1 MDINKLNDAWITA
14 GQKVSDL
21 DNKLAIQAMSDDF
34 KPDDNFKALKEQ
46 RDAAKMQRDTLK
58 EQLDEARANEVFR
71 MNDKD
76 KKPLNDKQIDLKDKF
91 VRDFKDMV
99 TSGKTEAGNAGLTIP
114 DDVQTTIHTLV
125 RQYASLQNLVNV
137 EHVTTP
143 TGSRV
148 YEKFS
153 EIKPLANLDDET
165 AQIGDNDDPELTT
178 IKYLI
183 KRYAGITTVTNTLLK
198 DTAENILA
206 WLSTWIARKVTVTRN
221 QEILKVLDT
230 ASKKPTIANFDDI
243 KDLQL
248 NTLDPAII
256 ATSSFV
262 TNQSGFAVLAKV
274 KDAQGRYMI
283 QRDVTNP
290 EQYRIGGKPVT
301 VVADR
306 WLPDISG
313 SHPLY
318 YGDFKQAVTL
328 FDREDMSLLSTNI
341 GAGSFEHD
349 ETKIRVIDRFDVEQV
364 DGDAYAVA
372 SFKAVANQEATTPT
386 ASGSTTHQNEVT
398 DNG

>member
-1 MDINKLNDAWITA
+1 MDINKINDAWIAA
-14 GQKVSDL
+14 GQKVADL
-21 DNKLAIQAMSDDF
+21 DNKLAIRTISDDF
-34 KPDDNFKALKEQ
+34 KPDDEFNALKEQ
-46 RDAAKMQRDTLK
+46 RDNAKVQRDALK

-71 MNDKD
+71 MKDED
-76 KKPLNDKQIDLKDKF
+76 KKPLDNKQVDLKDKF

-99 TSGKTEAGNAGLTIP
+99 TTGKTDAGNAGLTIP
-114 DDVQTTIHTLV
+114 DDIQTTIHTLV

-137 EHVTTP
+137 ERVTTP

-153 EIKPLANLDDET
+153 EIKPLANLDDES
-165 AQIGDNDDPELTT
+165 AKIGDNDDPELTT

-183 KRYAGITTVTNTLLK
+183 HRYAGITTVTNTLLK
-198 DTAENILA
+198 DTAENILS
-206 WLSTWIARKVTVTRN
+206 WLSTWIARKVVVTRN

-230 ASKKPTIANFDDI
+230 ASKKPTIAKFDDI

-290 EQYRIGGKPVT
+290 EQYRIGGKPVM

-306 WLPDISG
+306 WLPDVS
-313 SHPLY
+313 SAHPLY

-328 FDREDMSLLSTNI
+328 FDRENMSLLSTNI
-341 GAGSFEHD
+341 GGGAFEND

-372 SFKAVANQEATTPT
+372 SFKTVANQQATTPE
-386 ASGSTTHQNEVT
+386 ASGATK
-398 DNG
+398 

>member
-34 KPDDNFKALKEQ
+34 KPDDNFKDLKEQ

-58 EQLDEARANEVFR
+58 EQLDEARANEVR
-71 MNDKD
+71 GMKKTD
-76 KKPLNDKQIDLKDKF
+76 KKPLNDKQLDLKDKF

-99 TSGKTEAGNAGLTIP
+99 TTGKTDAGNAGLTIP
-114 DDVQTTIHTLV
+114 EDIQTTIHTLV

-137 EHVTTP
+137 ERVTTP

-198 DTAENILA
+198 DTAENILG

-230 ASKKPTIANFDDI
+230 ASKKPTVANFDDI

-364 DGDAYAVA
+364 DGEAYAVA
-372 SFKAVANQEATTPT
+372 SFKAVANQQATTPED
-386 ASGSTTHQNEVT
+386 SGKVS
-398 DNG
+398 GK

>member
-1 MDINKLNDAWITA
+1 MGINELNDAWISK
-14 GQKVSDL
+14 GQEVSDL
-21 DNKLAIQAMSDDF
+21 NAKLNAAVL
-34 KPDDNFKALKEQ
+34 DDNFSKDKFAELKEQ
-46 RDAAKMQRDTLK
+46 RDNLTAQRDAIK
-58 EQLDEARANEVFR
+58 DQLDEARANEVFR

-221 QEILKVLDT
+221 QEILKVLDA

-372 SFKAVANQEATTPT
+372 SFKAVANQPATTPD
-386 ASGSTTHQNEVT
+386 ASGATSQK
-398 DNG
+398 

>member
-34 KPDDNFKALKEQ
+34 KPDDNFKDLKEQ

-349 ETKIRVIDRFDVEQV
+349 ETKIRVIDRFDVEPV

-372 SFKAVANQEATTPT
+372 SFKAVANQEATTPA
-386 ASGSTTHQNEVT
+386 ASGSTTH
-398 DNG
+398 

>member
-364 DGDAYAVA
+364 DGEAYAVA
-372 SFKAVANQEATTPT
+372 SFKAVANQQATTPE
-386 ASGSTTHQNEVT
+386 ASGKTA
-398 DNG
+398 

>member
-58 EQLDEARANEVFR
+58 EQLDEVRANEVFR

-76 KKPLNDKQIDLKDKF
+76 KKPLNDKQLDLKDKF

-183 KRYAGITTVTNTLLK
+183 KRYVGITTVTNTLLK

-372 SFKAVANQEATTPT
+372 SFKAVANQEATTPA
-386 ASGSTTHQNEVT
+386 ASGSTTH
-398 DNG
+398 

>member
-1 MDINKLNDAWITA
+1 MGINELNDAWISK
-14 GQKVSDL
+14 GQEVSDL
-21 DNKLAIQAMSDDF
+21 NAKLNTAVL
-34 KPDDNFKALKEQ
+34 DDNFSKDKFAELKEQ
-46 RDAAKMQRDTLK
+46 RDNLAAQRDAIK
-58 EQLDEARANEVFR
+58 DQLDEARANEVFR

-76 KKPLNDKQIDLKDKF
+76 KKPLNGKQIDLKDKF

-183 KRYAGITTVTNTLLK
+183 KRYAGITTVTNALLK

-349 ETKIRVIDRFDVEQV
+349 ETKIRVIDRFDVKQV

-372 SFKAVANQEATTPT
+372 SFKAVANQEATTPA
-386 ASGSTTHQNEVT
+386 ASGSTTH
-398 DNG
+398 

>member
-1 MDINKLNDAWITA
+1 MGINELNDAWIA
-14 GQKVSDL
+14 KGQEVSDL
-21 DNKLAIQAMSDDF
+21 NAKLNTAVL
-34 KPDDNFKALKEQ
+34 DDNFSKDKFAELKEQ
-46 RDAAKMQRDTLK
+46 RDNLAAQRDAIK
-58 EQLDEARANEVFR
+58 DQLDEARANEVFR

-349 ETKIRVIDRFDVEQV
+349 ETKIRVIDRFDVEPV
-364 DGDAYAVA
+364 DGEAYAVA
-372 SFKAVANQEATTPT
+372 SFKAVANQQATAPE
-386 ASGSTTHQNEVT
+386 ASGSTTH
-398 DNG
+398 

>member
-1 MDINKLNDAWITA
+1 MGINELNDAWISK
-14 GQKVSDL
+14 GQEVSDL
-21 DNKLAIQAMSDDF
+21 NAKLNAAVL
-34 KPDDNFKALKEQ
+34 DDNFSKDKFAELKEQ
-46 RDAAKMQRDTLK
+46 RDNLTAQRDAIK
-58 EQLDEARANEVFR
+58 DQLDEARANEVFR

-306 WLPDISG
+306 WLPDASG

-372 SFKAVANQEATTPT
+372 SFKAVANQEATTPA
-386 ASGSTTHQNEVT
+386 ASGSTTH
-398 DNG
+398 

>member
-1 MDINKLNDAWITA
+1 MGINELNDAWISK
-14 GQKVSDL
+14 GQEVSDL
-21 DNKLAIQAMSDDF
+21 NAKLNTAVL
-34 KPDDNFKALKEQ
+34 DDNFSKDKFAELKEQ
-46 RDAAKMQRDTLK
+46 RDNLAAQRDAIK
-58 EQLDEARANEVFR
+58 DQLDEARANEVFR

-206 WLSTWIARKVTVTRN
+206 C
-221 QEILKVLDT
+221 
-230 ASKKPTIANFDDI
+230 SKH
-243 KDLQL
+243 
-248 NTLDPAII
+248 
-256 ATSSFV
+256 
-262 TNQSGFAVLAKV
+262 
-274 KDAQGRYMI
+274 Y
-283 QRDVTNP
+283 
-290 EQYRIGGKPVT
+290 
-301 VVADR
+301 
-306 WLPDISG
+306 
-313 SHPLY
+313 
-318 YGDFKQAVTL
+318 
-328 FDREDMSLLSTNI
+328 
-341 GAGSFEHD
+341 
-349 ETKIRVIDRFDVEQV
+349 
-364 DGDAYAVA
+364 
-372 SFKAVANQEATTPT
+372 
-386 ASGSTTHQNEVT
+386 
-398 DNG
+398 

>member
-221 QEILKVLDT
+221 QGL
-230 ASKKPTIANFDDI
+230 
-243 KDLQL
+243 
-248 NTLDPAII
+248 
-256 ATSSFV
+256 
-262 TNQSGFAVLAKV
+262 
-274 KDAQGRYMI
+274 
-283 QRDVTNP
+283 
-290 EQYRIGGKPVT
+290 
-301 VVADR
+301 
-306 WLPDISG
+306 
-313 SHPLY
+313 
-318 YGDFKQAVTL
+318 
-328 FDREDMSLLSTNI
+328 
-341 GAGSFEHD
+341 
-349 ETKIRVIDRFDVEQV
+349 
-364 DGDAYAVA
+364 
-372 SFKAVANQEATTPT
+372 TT
-386 ASGSTTHQNEVT
+386 
-398 DNG
+398 

>member
-1 MDINKLNDAWITA
+1 MGINELNDAWIA
-14 GQKVSDL
+14 KGQEVSDL
-21 DNKLAIQAMSDDF
+21 NAKLNTAVL
-34 KPDDNFKALKEQ
+34 DDNFSKDKFAELKEQ
-46 RDAAKMQRDTLK
+46 RDNLTAQRDAIK
-58 EQLDEARANEVFR
+58 DQLDEARANEVFR

-114 DDVQTTIHTLV
+114 EDIQTTIHTLV

-137 EHVTTP
+137 ERVTTP

-372 SFKAVANQEATTPT
+372 SFKAVANQEATTPA
-386 ASGSTTHQNEVT
+386 ASGSTTHQNEVM
-398 DNG
+398 DNE

>member
-1 MDINKLNDAWITA
+1 MGINELNDAWISK
-14 GQKVSDL
+14 GQEVSDL
-21 DNKLAIQAMSDDF
+21 NAKLNTAVLDDSF
-34 KPDDNFKALKEQ
+34 SKDKFAELKEQ
-46 RDAAKMQRDTLK
+46 RDNLAAQRDAIK
-58 EQLDEARANEVFR
+58 DQLDEARANEVFR

-372 SFKAVANQEATTPT
+372 SFKAVANQEATTPA
-386 ASGSTTHQNEVT
+386 ASGSTTH
-398 DNG
+398 

>member
-34 KPDDNFKALKEQ
+34 QPDDSFKALKEQ

-153 EIKPLANLDDET
+153 EIKPLANLDDDT

-290 EQYRIGGKPVT
+290 EQYRIGGKPAT

-372 SFKAVANQEATTPT
+372 SFKAVANQEATTPEK
-386 ASGSTTHQNEVT
+386 SGAT
-398 DNG
+398 DK